1 MPKRDLLTDERID
14 HPTQHRVF
22 RFGALPGL
30 LARFGIGNEFRF
42 ADKFKIDGQRNVLA
56 VGQSRQQVDSLN
68 VPILGMVEVSA
79 DQFVSIRSR
88 RCRVFL
94 PRCHQVIK
102 DQAAILRLYR
112 ADVRLDD
119 FPQIFAVKL
128 ILGEKARHLVMAH
141 DLGEK
146 CRESR
151 GGCLPKGNEQ
161 IVR

>member
-79 DQFVSIRSR
+79 DQFV
-88 RCRVFL
+88 RVGAGFSF
-94 PRCHQVIK
+94 HAVIK
-102 DQAAILRLYR
+102 SSKIRQPS
-112 ADVRLDD
+112 LD
-119 FPQIFAVKL
+119 
-128 ILGEKARHLVMAH
+128 
-141 DLGEK
+141 
-146 CRESR
+146 C
-151 GGCLPKGNEQ
+151 
-161 IVR
+161 IVRMCGLTTFHRSLLSNSFWERKRVTWSWLTTWGRSAASPVAVVCPKEMSR